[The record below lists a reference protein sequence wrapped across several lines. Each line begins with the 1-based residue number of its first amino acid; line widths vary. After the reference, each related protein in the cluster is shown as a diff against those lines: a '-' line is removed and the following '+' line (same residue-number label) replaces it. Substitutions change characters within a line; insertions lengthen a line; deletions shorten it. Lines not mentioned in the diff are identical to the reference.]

1 MADTISRRGKSKKFT
16 NRFVQTAAPGFY
28 FDAGCPTLCL
38 KVKPTGSRSW
48 VQKISIQGKQ
58 TMLGLGGYPLTTL
71 AEARDK
77 ATDHR
82 RTVRDGGDPRVD
94 KRASLAPTFEAAV
107 EMVVAIKK
115 EAWRGDKSEAQW
127 RASLREYAFPKLGA
141 RNVDRITTADVMGVL
156 LPIWNTKQVTA
167 KRVRQRI
174 SAVMK
179 WSRAAGYRSDNPA
192 GEVLGSALPKQTAS
206 KAHHRA
212 LPFQEVGAALVN
224 LRGDNRTHW
233 ATKAVFEFMVL
244 TAARS
249 GEARG
254 AKWSEFD
261 LDDGIWTIPADRMK
275 AGQEHRVPLSR
286 AALAILENA
295 AHYRDTT
302 GLVFPGARS
311 RLMVANTLSKFL
323 HENGIRAVPHG
334 FRSSFRDWAAEL
346 SDAPRE
352 VAELALAH
360 IEGSA
365 TERAYRRTDLFE
377 RRRELMQAWADY
389 LTATSD

>member
-1 MADTISRRGKSKKFT
+1 MVIA
-16 NRFVQTAAPGFY
+16 
-28 FDAGCPTLCL
+28 
-38 KVKPTGSRSW
+38 
-48 VQKISIQGKQ
+48 IQ
-58 TMLGLGGYPLTTL
+58 
-71 AEARDK
+71 
-77 ATDHR
+77 
-82 RTVRDGGDPRVD
+82 
-94 KRASLAPTFEAAV
+94 
-107 EMVVAIKK
+107 K

-174 SAVMK
+174 GAVMK
-179 WSRAAGYRSDNPA
+179 WSVAAGYRSDNPA
-192 GEVLGSALPKQTAS
+192 GEVLGSALPKQTAL

-212 LPFQEVGAALVN
+212 LPFQEVGAALVS

-254 AKWSEFD
+254 AKWSEVD

-389 LTATSD
+389 LT

>member
-1 MADTISRRGKSKKFT
+1 MADMISRRGKSKKFT
-16 NRFVQTAAPGFY
+16 DRFVQTAASGFY

-38 KVKPTGSRSW
+38 KVKPTGTRSW
-48 VQKISIQGKQ
+48 VQKISIRGKQ

-82 RTVRDGGDPRVD
+82 RTVRNGGDPRVD
-94 KRASLAPTFEAAV
+94 KHARRAPTFEAAV
-107 EMVVAIKK
+107 EMVVAIQK
-115 EAWRGDKSEAQW
+115 EAWRDDKSEAQW
-127 RASLREYAFPKLGA
+127 RASLREYASPKLGA

-179 WSRAAGYRSDNPA
+179 WSIAAGYRADNPA
-192 GEVLGSALPKQTAS
+192 GEALGAALPKQTAS

-212 LPFQEVGAALVN
+212 LPFREVGAALVK
-224 LRGDNRTHW
+224 LRGDNQAYW

-254 AKWSEFD
+254 AKWSEVD
-261 LDDGIWTIPADRMK
+261 LDGGVWIIPGDRMK

-295 AHYRDTT
+295 KHYRDTT

-311 RLMVANTLSKFL
+311 GMMIATTVSNYLR
-323 HENGIRAVPHG
+323 ENSIGAVPHG
-334 FRSSFRDWAAEL
+334 FRSSFRDWAAEC

-352 VAELALAH
+352 VCELALAH
-360 IEGSA
+360 VEGSA

-389 LTATSD
+389 LT